1 MADSSWSSRSRSARV
16 STKPDPPP
24 RFVAAFDPGI
34 FVRGRRVRDVNVQV
48 YGPLRSAT
56 GSKTVEIDPGST
68 PDRRTVRDVLDA
80 LCAAH
85 PRAGSHLRDEEG
97 SLRPSVRVTVGGDR
111 ADLDDDCPADAE
123 VRVFPAMRG
132 G

>member
-1 MADSSWSSRSRSARV
+1 M
-16 STKPDPPP
+16 
-24 RFVAAFDPGI
+24 
-34 FVRGRRVRDVNVQV
+34 NVQV

-56 GSKTVEIDPGST
+56 GSKVVEIDSGELPGR
-68 PDRRTVRDVLDA
+68 PTVRDVLDA

-85 PRAGSHLRDEEG
+85 PRSESHLRDEDG
-97 SLRPSVRVTVGGDR
+97 ALRPSVRVTVGDDR
-111 ADLDDDCPADAE
+111 ADLDDHCPPDAD